1 MPLKL
6 TRIAC
11 VAAIGASTLNAQT
24 PRESPLASAR
34 ASQFADSILRLMTL
48 EEKVG
53 QLNQLPG
60 IGTQN
65 GPAASPRGTALI
77 RGGGIGSFLG
87 IFGAQPTR
95 EPQRM
100 PVRE

>member
-34 ASQFADSILRLMTL
+34 ASQLADSIVRLMTL
-48 EEKVG
+48 EEKNRAAESVTG
-53 QLNQLPG
+53 QGHANRTS
-60 IGTQN
+60 GT
-65 GPAASPRGTALI
+65 GR
-77 RGGGIGSFLG
+77 R
-87 IFGAQPTR
+87 
-95 EPQRM
+95 
-100 PVRE
+100 